1 MSDFYPDGKKI
12 KVAGEDFV
20 IMPFVLRTRTKVL
33 KIIADI
39 CVELAKINPK
49 LRPEDLPNMTATLIS
64 AAGDKLIEIY
74 EIVLNKPREWLEDKV
89 TLKDEVEI
97 IKAVVEVNDI
107 PFLLLQV
114 KNLLPKKQKTV

>member
-1 MSDFYPDGKKI
+1 MSVIFPEGKKI
-12 KVAGEDFV
+12 TVAGEEFTV
-20 IMPFVLRTRTKVL
+20 MPFVLRTRTKVL

-49 LRPEDLPNMTATLIS
+49 LRPEDLPKMTTTLIT
-64 AAGDKLIEIY
+64 AAGDKLVEIY
-74 EIVLNKPREWLEDKV
+74 ELVLNKPREWLEDKV

-114 KNLLPKKQKTV
+114 KNLLPKKQKTG